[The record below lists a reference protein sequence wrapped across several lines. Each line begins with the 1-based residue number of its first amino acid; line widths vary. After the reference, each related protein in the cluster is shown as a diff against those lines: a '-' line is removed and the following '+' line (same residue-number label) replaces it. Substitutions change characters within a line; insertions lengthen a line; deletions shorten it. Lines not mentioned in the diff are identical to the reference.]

1 VPASGELRGPRN
13 SRREFS
19 PIVAEPDK
27 LPACGPGRLLSSS
40 GCGASSRPARDLPEA
55 LISQQPPDDESQP
68 PRSRALIGLIVVALL
83 VVAAVYL
90 VHALREES
98 QREDCLMS
106 GRSNCAP
113 IDVPGAK

>member
-1 VPASGELRGPRN
+1 LDGYHRSAGGGESLQSPRH
-13 SRREFS
+13 
-19 PIVAEPDK
+19 A
-27 LPACGPGRLLSSS
+27 
-40 GCGASSRPARDLPEA
+40 PEA
-55 LISQQPPDDESQP
+55 LISQQPPDDESP
-68 PRSRALIGLIVVALL
+68 PRSRALIGLIVVVLL

-113 IDVPGAK
+113 IELPPAGK

>member
-1 VPASGELRGPRN
+1 L
-13 SRREFS
+13 
-19 PIVAEPDK
+19 D
-27 LPACGPGRLLSSS
+27 
-40 GCGASSRPARDLPEA
+40 
-55 LISQQPPDDESQP
+55 QPPDDDSQP
-68 PRSRALIGLIVVALL
+68 PRSRALIGLIVVAAL

-113 IDVPGAK
+113 IEIPADRR